1 VAAEADDAAARE
13 LAAIVQAIRERVRA
27 RYPAAGETGEVRIP
41 LTDLMPLLHA
51 RDAAEG
57 KVAAIG
63 TVNPRPPGLVNDA
76 IQLLKRIVAR
86 LLDWHVREQ
95 VEFNRAVVASLDAI
109 LEALNENNRTFARI
123 AAALDET
130 HLEFR
135 QRLEEVAAEAGR
147 RAELLESEARDLKS
161 EARELKDVRT
171 HWAAWRADWEQKL
184 ATNEIQFLR
193 AVADLQAGFQH
204 RADLME
210 ANFRDLVRSQHKDF
224 VTELER
230 SALEIQKRLW
240 ADLEKVRLEFERLIH
255 AELRLIRQRAA
266 AARREP
272 APPSPAPPAPQGG
285 LPPEDWLQFAER
297 FRGSEEYVK
306 VQQRFYVPF
315 FQGRQAV
322 ADLGCGRGEFLELMR
337 EAGVPARGVDS
348 NEEAVALCRNKGLD
362 AETADLFE
370 WLDLQPDAS
379 LDGIFCAQVI
389 EHLPAERLP
398 QLIRLAARK
407 LMPRGLLVVETP
419 NPECLAIFA
428 THYYLDPDHRHPV
441 PPALLVFYFEEAGF
455 GGIRVERRSPAIEA
469 FPALQALPPDF
480 REAFFGAL
488 DYAVIGRKLA

>member
-1 VAAEADDAAARE
+1 VAAEAHDPKAEE
-13 LAAIVQAIRERVRA
+13 LAAIVREIRQRVRA
-27 RYPAAGETGEVRIP
+27 RYPAAGETGEVCIP
-41 LTDLMPLLHA
+41 LTDLIPVLHA

-63 TVNPRPPGLVNDA
+63 AVNPRPPGLVNDA
-76 IQLLKRIVAR
+76 IQLVKRVIAR

-109 LEALNENNRTFARI
+109 LEALNENNRIFSRI

-130 HLEFR
+130 R
-135 QRLEEVAAEAGR
+135 R
-147 RAELLESEARDLKS
+147 RAEILES

-184 ATNEIQFLR
+184 ATNEMQFLR

-204 RADLME
+204 RAGLME

-224 VTELER
+224 VTALER

-266 AARREP
+266 ATRGEP
-272 APPSPAPPAPQGG
+272 ALPPPAAVAPQWS
-285 LPPEDWLQFAER
+285 LPAEDWLKFAER
-297 FRGSEEYVK
+297 FRGAGEYVK
-306 VQQRFYVPF
+306 EQQRFYVPW
-315 FQGRQAV
+315 FQSCQAV

-337 EAGVPARGVDS
+337 EAGVAARGVDC
-348 NEEAVALCRNKGLD
+348 NEEAVALCRSKGLD
-362 AETADLFE
+362 AERADLFQ
-370 WLDLQPDAS
+370 WLEAQPDAS
-379 LDGIFCAQVI
+379 LDGIFSAQVI
-389 EHLPAERLP
+389 EHLPAHRVPE
-398 QLIRLAARK
+398 LIRLAARK
-407 LMPRGLLVVETP
+407 LLPRGLLVIETP

-428 THYYLDPDHRHPV
+428 THYYLDPDHRHPI

-455 GGIRVERRSPAIEA
+455 GGIRVERRSPAWEA

-488 DYAVIGRKLA
+488 DYAVLGRKLV

>member
-1 VAAEADDAAARE
+1 MAAEASDDAARE
-13 LAAIVQAIRERVRA
+13 LAAIVEAIRERVRA
-27 RYPAAGETGEVRIP
+27 RYPASGESGEVRIP

-63 TVNPRPPGLVNDA
+63 TVNPRPPGLINDA
-76 IQLLKRIVAR
+76 VQLVKRIIAR
-86 LLDWHVREQ
+86 LLHWHVREQ
-95 VEFNRAVVASLDAI
+95 VEFNRAVVASLDAV

-130 HLEFR
+130 RREFR
-135 QRLEEVAAEAGR
+135 HRLEELAAETRR
-147 RAELLESEARDLKS
+147 RAEMLESEARDLKS
-161 EARELKDVRT
+161 EARELKDIRT

-230 SALEIQKRLW
+230 AAIEIQKRLW

-255 AELRLIRQRAA
+255 AELRLIRQRGA
-266 AARREP
+266 AARPETVAIP
-272 APPSPAPPAPQGG
+272 AGQPESAGAA
-285 LPPEDWLQFAER
+285 PEDWLKFAER

-306 VQQRFYVPF
+306 AQQRFYVPYF
-315 FQGRQAV
+315 EGCQAV

-337 EAGVPARGVDS
+337 EAGIPARGVDS
-348 NEEAVALCRNKGLD
+348 NEEAVALCRSKGLD
-362 AETADLFE
+362 AETSDLFA
-370 WLDLQPDAS
+370 WLDAQPES
-379 LDGIFCAQVI
+379 SFDGIFCAQVV
-389 EHLPAERLP
+389 EHLPAERVP

-407 LMPRGLLVVETP
+407 LVPRGLLVVETP

-428 THYYLDPDHRHPV
+428 THYYLDPAHRHPI

-488 DYAVIGRKLA
+488 DYAVLGRKLD